1 MSRMLRMFLA
11 GFLLVSVVFGGPAD
25 TVEQLKAAVSNVPW
39 ADQVTGGEV
48 TTVKGSVPDWLSGR
62 ASTVTLPSSK

>member
-1 MSRMLRMFLA
+1 MLRMFLA
-11 GFLLVSVVFGGPAD
+11 GFLLLFSVVFGGPAD
-25 TVEQLKAAVSNVPW
+25 TVDQLKAAVSNVPW

-48 TTVKGSVPDWLSGR
+48 TTVKGAVPAWLSGR